1 MLNWRKKIKDNKRW
15 ILLPLLAI
23 VLVMMGF
30 VANQQS
36 EKTVKNIFI
45 HVDQEHD
52 NYFVG
57 KEDVLDLLTS
67 NGSDPIIGQYV
78 DKISLKELE
87 VRVKSHNFV
96 ENAQV
101 FKDPKGNLTVK
112 VSQCKPI
119 ARIIDA
125 KGPNAYIG
133 SNGECLPSSEKF
145 TARVLLIDGDFAKKL
160 KNAEFLNSEEG
171 MPYFELIQFV
181 HNDQLWK
188 AQIAQMTVL
197 GNGEIQLYSQIGDQ
211 VIDFGKPID
220 FENKFKKLKIFY
232 KKIYPFKGYNQYN
245 KVILKFDNQIICE

>member
-1 MLNWRKKIKDNKRW
+1 MFNWIKKLKEHKRW
-15 ILLPLLAI
+15 LILPVLAI
-23 VLVMMGF
+23 VLTMMGF
-30 VANQQS
+30 VANQQN

-45 HVDQEHD
+45 HVDLQHD

-78 DKISLKELE
+78 DKINLKELE

-145 TARVLLIDGDFAKKL
+145 TARVLLIDGAFAQKL
-160 KNAEFLNSEEG
+160 KNAEFLNSKDG
-171 MPYFELIQFV
+171 LPYFELIQFV
-181 HNDQLWK
+181 NADELWK
-188 AQIAQMTVL
+188 AQIAQLTVL
-197 GNGEIQLYSQIGDQ
+197 GNGEIQLHSQIGDQ
-211 VIDFGKPID
+211 VIEFGKPVDI
-220 FENKFKKLKIFY
+220 ENKFRKLKIFY